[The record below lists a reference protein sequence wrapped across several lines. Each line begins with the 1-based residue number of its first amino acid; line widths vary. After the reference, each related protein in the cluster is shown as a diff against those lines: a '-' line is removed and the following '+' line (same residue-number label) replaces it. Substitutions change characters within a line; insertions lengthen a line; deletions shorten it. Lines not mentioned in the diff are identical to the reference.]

1 MNALTQPSLFDRWG
15 LPAKHAQPSNEPA
28 ETPCRRPAPIAAN
41 SDPISSHLAGAAIKA
56 SGADANQMRAI
67 VAWMRANAR
76 EPLTSFEIAKYAG
89 FDRYHVGRRMATLEQ
104 QGKVE
109 RCAKRICRVSSWS
122 IERGIPC
129 ETWQLVGGAASKNH
143 AGVGASPAPRGQQRE
158 QPADTTTTG
167 STPTPERTAEPATC
181 PRCKGAGVRRISTE
195 PTIWV
200 FCDEAS
206 GKACIA
212 AERRR
217 RIHPDPNHELLSPE
231 LETLAR

>member
-1 MNALTQPSLFDRWG
+1 VNALTQPSLFDRWG

-129 ETWQLVGGAASKNH
+129 ETWQLVDGAVTPKKQRHDQPIGPPAT
-143 AGVGASPAPRGQQRE
+143 AAPEPAP
-158 QPADTTTTG
+158 
-167 STPTPERTAEPATC
+167 EPAIC